1 MARDKCSGIYKI
13 TNKINGKVYIGLSGD
28 IPTRWREHKCHYKFI
43 DNILYRAMRKYG
55 IENFK
60 FEILEY
66 CSLDE
71 LSDKEKFYIRQY
83 NSYTGWKNN
92 NGYNATLGGETS
104 QGAVFSQEVKNK
116 MSESHSLGKNSASK
130 KVYVDDKIFNCIK
143 EAAQYLKL
151 SPCQLRRWLRKERN
165 IPMDKIDLL
174 KHKIGYVG
182 DSPLSEENLSHH
194 TRVKCDSIV
203 FNSVKE
209 CSEYLGIDSSMLIQ
223 YLKGQI
229 IASKFLKNRELQ
241 YIDKETSIKF
251 KKDIEY
257 RKYYIFYCDNQEFT
271 ATELSTYLHGS
282 VSTIYYLARNSTNN
296 KFVYKNKNVTIK
308 ERDGYNR

>member
-1 MARDKCSGIYKI
+1 
-13 TNKINGKVYIGLSGD
+13 
-28 IPTRWREHKCHYKFI
+28 
-43 DNILYRAMRKYG
+43 
-55 IENFK
+55 
-60 FEILEY
+60 
-66 CSLDE
+66 
-71 LSDKEKFYIRQY
+71 
-83 NSYTGWKNN
+83 
-92 NGYNATLGGETS
+92 
-104 QGAVFSQEVKNK
+104 
-116 MSESHSLGKNSASK
+116 
-130 KVYVDDKIFNCIK
+130 
-143 EAAQYLKL
+143 
-151 SPCQLRRWLRKERN
+151 
-165 IPMDKIDLL
+165 MDKIDLL

-194 TRVKCDSIV
+194 TRVKCDGIV

-209 CSEYLGIDSSMLIQ
+209 CSEYLGIDSNMLIQ

-229 IASKFLKNRELQ
+229 IAPKFLKNRELQ

-308 ERDGYNR
+308 ERDGYNH